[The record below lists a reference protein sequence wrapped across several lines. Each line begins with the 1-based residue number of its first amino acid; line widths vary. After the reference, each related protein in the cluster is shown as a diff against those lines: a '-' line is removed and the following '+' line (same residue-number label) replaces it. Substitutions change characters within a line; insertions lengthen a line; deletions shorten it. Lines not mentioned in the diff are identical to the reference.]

1 VQVVNTSVESDSSA
15 SPDTST
21 NVSTVTSSSRSQT
34 THEVVALYKT
44 REEAQEFLE
53 FKLDLVKNRLKQKT
67 EGGMGGA
74 ANVDA
79 SVDDGIEFRIQRRT

>member
-1 VQVVNTSVESDSSA
+1 
-15 SPDTST
+15 
-21 NVSTVTSSSRSQT
+21 
-34 THEVVALYKT
+34 LYKT

-74 ANVDA
+74 ADVDA